1 VNAGALDDTAAGAGA
16 SNVVL
21 DALRAAAHEGNAEE
35 AIARVLEGAR
45 DAVGAE
51 RAFLVEEGEEDGPPH
66 VLGMASLRA
75 GESHPSGT
83 AARRLLV
90 SGRADLADSPSVRA
104 LDLRAVLGA
113 PLPRLTWR
121 RRALIVDSRSVPVPG
136 TGDLEAFASLL
147 ALVARALPARP
158 LRTPEGWVG
167 TSPAYRALL
176 AQIASVAASTLPV
189 VISGESG
196 TGKEGVARRI
206 HLGGPRASL
215 PFVAVNCA
223 ALPEALLE
231 GELFGTVRGAYTGA
245 DRDRP
250 GLFAA
255 ADGGTLFLDEIG
267 DMPLPM
273 QAKLLRVLQE
283 GRVRALG
290 AAAERPVHARILAAT
305 HRDLRRACGEGRF
318 RHDLLYRL
326 AVLEVHVPPLRERV
340 ADLSSLVPFL
350 LDKLAASGG
359 VPWCRPSP
367 EAMEVLRAHRW
378 PGNVRELESVLA
390 RGALRARRGVLQPEH
405 LALTPPPS
413 PPVDFGSEGD
423 EPLESAMIRAALAAS
438 SGSRTLAAAR
448 IGWTR
453 QKLRRRMLALGIE
466 KG

>member
-1 VNAGALDDTAAGAGA
+1 
-16 SNVVL
+16 VL
-21 DALRAAAHEGNAEE
+21 DALREAAHEGNAEE
-35 AIARVLEGAR
+35 AVLRVLAQAR
-45 DAVGAE
+45 DTVGAE

-66 VLGMASLRA
+66 VLGIASLRA
-75 GESHPSGT
+75 EASFPSRT
-83 AARRLLV
+83 AARHLLT
-90 SGRADLADSPSVRA
+90 SGRAEVADSPSVRA

-121 RRALIVDSRSVPVPG
+121 RRALVLDSRAPAPDPGDLAPV
-136 TGDLEAFASLL
+136 LEAFASLL
-147 ALVARALPARP
+147 ALVAHPLPAQPARAP
-158 LRTPEGWVG
+158 DGWVG
-167 TSPAYRALL
+167 GSPAYRALL
-176 AQIASVAASTLPV
+176 AQIASVAASRLPV
-189 VISGESG
+189 LISGESG

-206 HLGGPRASL
+206 HLGGPRASQ

-223 ALPEALLE
+223 AVPDTLLE

-290 AAAERPVHARILAAT
+290 TAAERPVNTRILAAT
-305 HRDLRRACGEGRF
+305 HRDLRRACAAGSF
-318 RHDLLYRL
+318 RDDLVYRL
-326 AVLEVHVPPLRERV
+326 AVLEVRVPPLRERL
-340 ADLSSLVPFL
+340 ADLPSLVPFL
-350 LDKLAASGG
+350 LARLAATGG
-359 VPWCRPSP
+359 LPWCRPSS
-367 EAMEVLRAHRW
+367 EAMEVLHAHAW

-405 LALTPPPS
+405 LAITPLPA
-413 PPVDFGSEGD
+413 PPVDVRPEGD
-423 EPLESAMIRAALAAS
+423 EPLERAMIRAALAAS

-453 QKLRRRMLALGIE
+453 QKLHRRMEALKLRSEG
-466 KG
+466 GPPA

>member
-1 VNAGALDDTAAGAGA
+1 LLDT
-16 SNVVL
+16 
-21 DALRAAAHEGNAEE
+21 LREVAHEGNADE

-51 RAFLVEEGEEDGPPH
+51 RAFLIEETEEEGPPH

-75 GESHPSGT
+75 GEIRPSRT
-83 AARRLLV
+83 AARHLLA
-90 SGRADLADSPSVRA
+90 SGRADIADSPSMRA

-121 RRALIVDSRSVPVPG
+121 RRALILDSRSVPVPG
-136 TGDLEAFASLL
+136 TGDLTPLMEAFASLL
-147 ALVARALPARP
+147 AVVARALPAQP
-158 LRTPEGWVG
+158 PGGADGWVG

-176 AQIASVAASTLPV
+176 AQIASVARSTLPV

-206 HLGGPRASL
+206 HLGGRGASL

-223 ALPEALLE
+223 AVPETLLE
-231 GELFGTVRGAYTGA
+231 GELFGSVRGAYTGA

-267 DMPLPM
+267 DMPLSM

-290 AAAERPVHARILAAT
+290 TAAERPVHARILAAT
-305 HRDLRRACGEGRF
+305 HRDLRRACSEGRF

-326 AVLEVHVPPLRERV
+326 AVLEVRVPPLRERV
-340 ADLSSLVPFL
+340 ADLASLVSL
-350 LDKLAASGG
+350 LLAKLASAGG

-367 EAMEVLRAHRW
+367 GALELLGAHRW
-378 PGNVRELESVLA
+378 PGNIRELEGVLA
-390 RGALRARRGVLQPEH
+390 RAALRARRGILEPEH
-405 LALTPPPS
+405 LDIPSPPS
-413 PPVDFGSEGD
+413 PPLEFRSAGD
-423 EPLESAMIRAALAAS
+423 EPFERTMIRTALAVS
-438 SGSRTLAAAR
+438 SGSMTLAAAR

-453 QKLRRRMLALGIE
+453 QKLRRRMLALAIE